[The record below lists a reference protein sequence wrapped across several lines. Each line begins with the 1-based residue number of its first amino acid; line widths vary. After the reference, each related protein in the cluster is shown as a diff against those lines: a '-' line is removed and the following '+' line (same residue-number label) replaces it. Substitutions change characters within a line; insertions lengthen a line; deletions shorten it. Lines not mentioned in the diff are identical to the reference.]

1 MEETTTNVVIKRG
14 LTKYLMTTFM
24 VMMVGCEG
32 AGRQDAV
39 PAVGEEP
46 PGVGAGHLTH
56 RVLLPGLP
64 GIRLAQAV
72 PRQVN
77 QNRNK
82 CISFFCYHYWNHSG
96 GAPLDSVI

>member
-1 MEETTTNVVIKRG
+1 
-14 LTKYLMTTFM
+14 MTTFI
-24 VMMVGCEG
+24 VLMVGCEG

-46 PGVGAGHLTH
+46 PGLGAGYLAH

-64 GIRLAQAV
+64 GIRLAQAL

-77 QNRNK
+77 TRTETNAFNSFATITG
-82 CISFFCYHYWNHSG
+82 ISLYPT
-96 GAPLDSVI
+96 PLKGQYLEKSNGK